1 MANIS
6 LREYIRKIEN
16 LIDNGQ
22 IDQAI
27 GHCKHILQ
35 MYPKHIDS
43 YRLLGK
49 ALLEK
54 QKYGDAS
61 DIFQRVLSSVPDDF
75 ISHIGM
81 SIIREDENN
90 LDAAIWHM
98 ERAFEIQPSN
108 KAVQDELRRLYT
120 NRDGIAPPKIRLTRG
135 ALVRMYIRGE
145 LYNQAIAEIWAALSE
160 DPNRVD
166 LEVVLARIYFLLGQK
181 VEATETCSK
190 LISKLPYCYEANKI
204 LTEILP
210 GTAREEDEKI
220 FRQRVIDMDPYFQFI
235 NEKSLATADVT
246 DSHIMMD
253 LLDWDPSVIVD
264 DQPDWAQ
271 SIGFALDH
279 EIDSGE
285 DFSNWL
291 ENTVRQPK
299 ETMAVES
306 GDETEPSTIAE
317 SQEDFSNWLDDT
329 VRQPIETIA
338 EESEDETELPT
349 TGESREDI
357 FNLNE
362 PQNEMSE
369 IAFPTDDSDENK
381 EIPDWIKDAGWE
393 VSKEEDDDLEKGNTI
408 PPILPDEDEILSS
421 EVDNSIGDRVK
432 DDEDEDE
439 IQPAEIPGWLQ
450 KIAPSEISINIPAEA
465 DEFEVKNLEDLF
477 DNLEKDKSALIR
489 SEAEVSW
496 ENEFI
501 EEKDSSLDNTLQ
513 GFDFSSMSLNE
524 NERETNFESAE
535 KLDSE
540 EKFDDELD
548 WIKDLSTDDEQ
559 LDNVEVPKSPKFENI
574 SEIEE
579 EIENEEEINLH
590 SLDQIINELEEIET
604 EENESALSMDDEW
617 LNSLV
622 LDENK
627 EDSEKEFLEENKKE
641 EIPDWIKL
649 VIDEE
654 GEQSPFGSVDNASS
668 LPDWLSISDKNLE
681 SELDDIKISFDE
693 TKDHSITID
702 NTLDFEGIAEND
714 EETFMEETL
723 SELIEDEFLS
733 STEELITEDV
743 NTEIELSAL
752 EIENFEETFEEIQ
765 PITDS
770 EEGLISQI
778 EDQKLEDIVPD
789 PEFSS
794 LEVEKAEALVEEEQP
809 EIEEEDDELESALAW
824 MEGLA
829 LKQGA
834 EEETLLSKPEERGET
849 PPEWIFEESKLMQDV
864 SDELDTTPSW
874 LKELEIET
882 DEIQSQETS
891 QTLEGISSTEFL
903 GSLKDNK
910 VKISGDMDHEKEKL
924 HDFENLFE
932 ELETDV
938 VEKQPESFVEELDL
952 EINGSNGTL
961 SELIDE
967 EPLLDEKFSDIETE
981 EDLEEFTSQV
991 EIDAVETQI
1000 EIPEQEIEDVESE
1013 ELISELTT
1021 KDDIS
1026 LEEGEELSSAY
1037 PEEGVVSEEISDLED
1052 QKFEIIVDSSS
1063 PQDQII
1069 ETTENIQER
1078 MIDEQENIPQLE
1090 EEIEDTQPV
1099 KVKENRFDGLETA
1112 NKFLYSGNL
1121 EEAINLFDPLIR
1133 EGFELDTIIEN
1144 IQIAL
1149 NHHYPIDINLWQA
1162 LGDAYLKNNQL
1173 QNALDAYS
1181 KAEDLLL

>member
-43 YRLLGK
+43 YRMLGK

-98 ERAFEIQPSN
+98 ERAFEVQPSN

-135 ALVRMYIRGE
+135 ALVRMYTRGE

-210 GTAREEDEKI
+210 GTTREEDQKI
-220 FRQRVIDMDPYFQFI
+220 FRQRVIDMDPYFQYI
-235 NEKSLATADVT
+235 NEKTLATADVP
-246 DSHIMMD
+246 DSHIMLD
-253 LLDWDPSVIVD
+253 LLDWDPGVIID

-279 EIDSGE
+279 ENSTDE
-285 DFSNWL
+285 DLSNWFDD
-291 ENTVRQPK
+291 TVSQPK
-299 ETMAVES
+299 ETIDAES
-306 GDETEPSTIAE
+306 EVVTEP
-317 SQEDFSNWLDDT
+317 
-329 VRQPIETIA
+329 
-338 EESEDETELPT
+338 LPT
-349 TGESREDI
+349 EENPKDVV
-357 FNLNE
+357 N
-362 PQNEMSE
+362 PDQAQDEMSE
-369 IAFPTDDSDENK
+369 ITFPSEPNEKDKD
-381 EIPDWIKDAGWE
+381 IPEWIKDAGWNI
-393 VSKEEDDDLEKGNTI
+393 SNEEDENLEKGFTI
-408 PPILPDEDEILSS
+408 PPILPVEDVISS
-421 EVDNSIGDRVK
+421 SKGDNFLEDRGEYEEV
-432 DDEDEDE
+432 EEE

-450 KIAPSEISINIPAEA
+450 EIAPSETSINIPEDV

-477 DNLEKDKSALIR
+477 DSLEKDKSDFNKNESQI
-489 SEAEVSW
+489 SW
-496 ENEFI
+496 ENEFTDDK
-501 EEKDSSLDNTLQ
+501 ESSLEDTLQ
-513 GFDFSSMSLNE
+513 GFDFSSIPLQEDEIDTSL
-524 NERETNFESAE
+524 ESANE
-535 KLDSE
+535 LVSE
-540 EKFDDELD
+540 ENFDNELD
-548 WIKDLSTDDEQ
+548 WIKDLSSDEEQ
-559 LDNVEVPKSPKFENI
+559 VDNLEVPKSTTFEKI
-574 SEIEE
+574 SEIEKE
-579 EIENEEEINLH
+579 LEKEEEINVH

-604 EENESALSMDDEW
+604 EENEPAPSMDDEW

-641 EIPDWIKL
+641 EIPDWIKS
-649 VIDEE
+649 VIDDESK
-654 GEQSPFGSVDNASS
+654 QSSFDSVEDQDF
-668 LPDWLSISDKNLE
+668 LPDWLSISDEKTEN
-681 SELDDIKISFDE
+681 ELDDIKISFDE
-693 TKDHSITID
+693 VKDHSITID
-702 NTLDFEGIAEND
+702 NTLDFEEIAEIN
-714 EETFMEETL
+714 EETFMEEQS
-723 SELIEDEFLS
+723 SEINDDKQS
-733 STEELITEDV
+733 SSSEEQETEEV
-743 NTEIELSAL
+743 NTELELSAL
-752 EIENFEETFEEIQ
+752 EIEKLEEIIEEIQ

-770 EEGLISQI
+770 EETSIPQI
-778 EDQKLEDIVPD
+778 EEQKMEDFVPD
-789 PEFSS
+789 LEFSS
-794 LEVEKAEALVEEEQP
+794 LEIEKPEALEEEGQLA
-809 EIEEEDDELESALAW
+809 IEDEDNELESALAW

-834 EEETLLSKPEERGET
+834 EEKTLLSKPEDRSEN
-849 PPEWIFEESKLMQDV
+849 PPEWISEESKPTQNVGD
-864 SDELDTTPSW
+864 DLDTTPGW

-882 DEIQSQETS
+882 DEIQSQVTS
-891 QTLEGISSTEFL
+891 PTLEGISSIEVQDSF
-903 GSLKDNK
+903 KDEK
-910 VKISGDMDHEKEKL
+910 VEISGEMDQGEEKI

-932 ELETDV
+932 ELEADV
-938 VEKQPESFVEELDL
+938 VEKQTTPYVEELDL
-952 EINGSNGTL
+952 EIDGFNGTL

-967 EPLLDEKFSDIETE
+967 EPLLDEKNSEIESE
-981 EDLEEFTSQV
+981 EDLEVLTSRV
-991 EIDAVETQI
+991 EIDPVESQI
-1000 EIPEQEIEDVESE
+1000 EIPEPDIEDVEPE
-1013 ELISELTT
+1013 ELISELTIE
-1021 KDDIS
+1021 DNI
-1026 LEEGEELSSAY
+1026 LLVEGEELSSAY
-1037 PEEGVVSEEISDLED
+1037 PEEGIVSEEIAEIED
-1052 QKFEIIVDSSS
+1052 QKFELTTDSSL
-1063 PQDQII
+1063 PEDQII
-1069 ETTENIQER
+1069 EPTANEQESL
-1078 MIDEQENIPQLE
+1078 IDEQEIIPQLE
-1090 EEIEDTQPV
+1090 EKVEDTQPV
-1099 KVKENRFDGLETA
+1099 KVNDNRLEELETA
-1112 NKFLYSGNL
+1112 NKFLDSGNI
-1121 EEAINLFDPLIR
+1121 EQAINLFDPLIR
-1133 EGFELDTIIEN
+1133 DCFELDTIIEN
-1144 IQIAL
+1144 IQNAL